1 MFPTLSSFLS
11 SIPPLSPIVPPLSLI
26 VSTDTLAELVTETIG
41 NIAGSGG
48 IEVQHLLDSH
58 FILYS
63 LRQTMYSLILNQG
76 NLFKE
81 LLDGFRN
88 MTLTELIYYLAFLS
102 TTYWCWK
109 DLSYKKSI
117 QKIKETH
124 AISPNM
130 VKRIEMFLFIVVMIL
145 FQDVD
150 NATG

>member
-48 IEVQHLLDSH
+48 IEVQP
-58 FILYS
+58 ILYS

-81 LLDGFRN
+81 FLDGFRN